1 MTNRDVMKKHLLEKV
16 CKPLLA
22 EGFTGKFPHYR
33 RACDKT
39 IELVTFQTNKDGGS
53 FTVEVSAVFPHRKNT
68 NCAEEIIDPATVTV
82 WNTNERYRLSG
93 MFDGW
98 FYYCDL
104 NESSVL
110 ARSIGKQTKQKT
122 RRPKATD
129 SRRPFTKK
137 PQRQSAMK
145 STNSLPKRFDGF
157 QNLKRRIQRLESHL
171 FLCYTTP
178 IKYKKRSLI

>member
-22 EGFTGKFPHYR
+22 EGFTGKYPHYR

-104 NESSVL
+104 YEKRILGLGKVYWKTDETKDAPPQSYRL
-110 ARSIGKQTKQKT
+110 AQTFHEETAKAICDEVNKQLAKAFRWLSKFEKKNQK
-122 RRPKATD
+122 A
-129 SRRPFTKK
+129 
-137 PQRQSAMK
+137 
-145 STNSLPKRFDGF
+145 
-157 QNLKRRIQRLESHL
+157 
-171 FLCYTTP
+171 
-178 IKYKKRSLI
+178 